1 MLGDDE
7 IFTHVR
13 CETLFLENGFEGR
26 RYEGERSTQFVR
38 YIGKEFQFELGNLL
52 LLTLRRRLAIY
63 RNIPDASRATKMAA
77 RM

>member
-7 IFTHVR
+7 IFTHVG

-52 LLTLRRRLAIY
+52 LDTYAAAQIGDIQKY
-63 RNIPDASRATKMAA
+63 SRCKQGD
-77 RM
+77 